1 MGRAHV
7 DVQVEN
13 YDDIVLRRAAGN
25 GHKRVR
31 KVTVRAL
38 ADTGSA
44 LLCLHRDTI
53 RALGLSHFQSARVRT
68 ASGEVV
74 ERRIYGPA
82 RISILGRQCSADI
95 MEVPDNV
102 SPLLGYI
109 PLENLYLVVDPR
121 KRKVIHNPE
130 SGGKYT
136 LDLL

>member
-1 MGRAHV
+1 MGRTHV
-7 DVQVEN
+7 DVEIEN
-13 YDDIVLRRAAGN
+13 YDDIVLRKAAGN

-31 KVTVRAL
+31 KVTIRAF

-53 RALGLSHFQSARVRT
+53 RTLGLSHVKSAQVRT
-68 ASGEVV
+68 ANGDVV

-82 RISILGRQCSADI
+82 RITILARLCFGEI
-95 MEVPDNV
+95 MEIPDTV

-109 PLENLYLVVDPR
+109 PLENLDLVVDPR
-121 KRKVIHNPE
+121 RRKVVPNPE